1 MKKLTTLSLLVLAL
15 ATQVAVA
22 GPVAVIVNSANTQ
35 NASKSDVK
43 SIYGDKTIAWADGS
57 KIVVYNLPPEDAAA
71 EVFAQKILGSSARD
85 AASEEANR
93 VITNTS
99 RNPQQTKREALVSS
113 IVSKTPNAIGYV
125 QKESI
130 EGKSGIRVLFTL
142 D

>member
-1 MKKLTTLSLLVLAL
+1 MKKLTTLSLLVFAF
-15 ATQVAVA
+15 AAQVAVA

-35 NASKSDVK
+35 NASKTDVK

-57 KIVVYNLPPEDAAA
+57 KIAVYNLPPEDAAA
-71 EVFAQKILGSSARD
+71 EAFAQKVLGSSARD
-85 AASEEANR
+85 AATEEANR

-125 QKESI
+125 PKESI